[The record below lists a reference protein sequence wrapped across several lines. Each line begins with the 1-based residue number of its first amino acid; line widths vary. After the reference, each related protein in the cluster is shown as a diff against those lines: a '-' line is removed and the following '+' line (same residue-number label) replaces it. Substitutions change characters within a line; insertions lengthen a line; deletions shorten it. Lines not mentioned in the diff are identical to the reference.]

1 MPRSFRL
8 FVLVVL
14 FGISRGH
21 LDAAL
26 AQSISSASIEGTVA
40 DETKAALPGVSV
52 TITSPALQ
60 VGKREA
66 VTDGT
71 GHYRF
76 VDLPIGTY
84 AVQCD
89 LSGFRSVRREG
100 LVLTAGFSARI
111 DMELKI
117 GGLEESITVTGASP
131 IVDVATTQGGG
142 TINTSAVYSTRGVRQ
157 RPACP
162 SYFRS
167 RARCPLRLSKTSSSP
182 PAHRTAT

>member
-8 FVLVVL
+8 FALVVL
-14 FGISRGH
+14 FGIRGGYA
-21 LDAAL
+21 DAAL
-26 AQSISSASIEGTVA
+26 AQSLSSASIEGTVV
-40 DETKAALPGVSV
+40 DETKAPLPGVSV

-84 AVQCD
+84 AVQSD
-89 LSGFRSVRREG
+89 LSGFRSVRRDG
-100 LVLTAGFSARI
+100 VLLTAGFNARI
-111 DMELKI
+111 DMDLKI
-117 GGLEESITVTGASP
+117 GGLEESITVSGASP

-142 TINTSAVYSTRGVRQ
+142 TISSTVYSTL
-157 RPACP
+157 P
-162 SYFRS
+162 
-167 RARCPLRLSKTSSSP
+167 
-182 PAHRTAT
+182 